1 MLNML
6 YLKLQCAVCNR
17 AFSSR
22 VGIQKHINLSHNFSM
37 SEYKAKY
44 GNTCVKRVTHKCLIC
59 DTGILHDPS
68 VIACH
73 TRHRHKISF
82 EEYFTQYIEN
92 GTVFGQNDGQ
102 GGEETAIAIPKIK
115 KKKLGLLPLASNAQN
130 SQQTVHYFAFKNIGV
145 FDRELW
151 LKVLKVYV
159 LFTFKFCH
167 FNFYMYIFV
176 YF

>member
-1 MLNML
+1 
-6 YLKLQCAVCNR
+6 
-17 AFSSR
+17 
-22 VGIQKHINLSHNFSM
+22 M

-92 GTVFGQNDGQ
+92 GTVFGQNFGQ

-130 SQQTVHYFAFKNIGV
+130 SQQTVHYFALVFFFKNRCII
-145 FDRELW
+145 
-151 LKVLKVYV
+151 VYYKSTCYEC
-159 LFTFKFCH
+159 F
-167 FNFYMYIFV
+167 
-176 YF
+176 